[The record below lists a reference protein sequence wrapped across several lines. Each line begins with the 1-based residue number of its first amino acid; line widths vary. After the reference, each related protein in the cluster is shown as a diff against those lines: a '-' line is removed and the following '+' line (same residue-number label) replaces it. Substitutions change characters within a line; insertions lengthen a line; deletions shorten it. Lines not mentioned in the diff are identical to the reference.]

1 MMSSMMAMSIPS
13 SVRCMRFPSNETRS
27 SSTKRNLGTNRQ
39 RNLQTSNEFFIL
51 CNALSFDS
59 NMNKM
64 QYSTLSLPYREYR
77 EIARMDSKERV
88 GMRRK
93 CSRSPEEKEMD
104 VGRKIEK
111 EEYKILQERY
121 RELEGKYRDMFETV
135 KQRNAEH
142 EKLKTEIKIYKKN
155 HERDI

>member
-1 MMSSMMAMSIPS
+1 
-13 SVRCMRFPSNETRS
+13 
-27 SSTKRNLGTNRQ
+27 
-39 RNLQTSNEFFIL
+39 
-51 CNALSFDS
+51 
-59 NMNKM
+59 M

-104 VGRKIEK
+104 VRRKIEK
-111 EEYKILQERY
+111 EEYRILQERY

-142 EKLKTEIKIYKKN
+142 EKLKTEIKIYQKN